1 MGMRL
6 SLKGSRQGAHFRVES
21 TAFDWDQKLVYAD
34 VGIWQ
39 YDHTGRA
46 CRTLLHSCLQPGPC
60 TELAYFEALHRHYP
74 S

>member
-6 SLKGSRQGAHFRVES
+6 SLKGSPQGSRFRVEPM
-21 TAFDWDQKLVYAD
+21 AFGWGQKLVYAD
-34 VGIWQ
+34 VGIRQ

-46 CRTLLHSCLQPGPC
+46 FRTLLYSCLQPDPC
-60 TELAYFEALHRHYP
+60 TELVYCEPLHRHGP

>member
-1 MGMRL
+1 MVRRL
-6 SLKGSRQGAHFRVES
+6 SLKGSPQGSRFRAEPM
-21 TAFDWDQKLVYAD
+21 AFGWGQKLVYED
-34 VGIWQ
+34 VGIRQ